1 MITRR
6 KLGAILGALPV
17 LSIIGTSAGANAAP
31 KTHRVRITKFKFEP
45 SDLVIAAGDK
55 VVWTNEDFAPH
66 TATEQGAAH
75 WDTGEL
81 GRGDSGQIAF
91 TEPGQHAY
99 FCVFHPHMKGQIS
112 VL

>member
-1 MITRR
+1 M
-6 KLGAILGALPV
+6 
-17 LSIIGTSAGANAAP
+17 
-31 KTHRVRITKFKFEP
+31 RITKFKFEP

-66 TATEQGAAH
+66 TATEQDEAH

-81 GRGDSGQIAF
+81 GRGDRGQIAF
-91 TEPGQHAY
+91 TEPGRHAY

-112 VL
+112 VT